1 MAESVTLPL
10 SVRVLNQQWS
20 LHLIEY
26 DGPDGTFIAHI
37 YALSH
42 DHAMLLLDDLK
53 RTGRVLGR
61 VGDAW
66 QEVNCG

>member
-1 MAESVTLPL
+1 MTDSVNLPL
-10 SVRVLNQQWS
+10 SVCVLNQQWS

-26 DGPDGTFIAHI
+26 DGPDGTFIVHI

-61 VGDAW
+61 VGDSR
-66 QEVNCG
+66 QEVNRG